1 MFPAR
6 IGLRE
11 LKHLQI
17 VPLTLAQSSYNSVV
31 RGMRHIQFRQE
42 STSSRSTVAERMSKV
57 NSNLESPSYSSTVD
71 ENEDT
76 VYIPPSLH
84 NLPSRWAEM
93 KRVDEPLADE
103 IEEYL
108 DWKMED
114 DWHEMSREEAIAA
127 YYISYGPWGPRA
139 TTTASSNPAYLA
151 IRFAFNLT
159 LLAACGVTLYNLLA
173 DKKSSKVG
181 SAFVESHAQDE
192 TSVKK

>member
-1 MFPAR
+1 MFPPPNYKEQMFPAR

-93 KRVDEPLADE
+93 KRVDELNE
-103 IEEYL
+103 QTR
-108 DWKMED
+108 
-114 DWHEMSREEAIAA
+114 S
-127 YYISYGPWGPRA
+127 
-139 TTTASSNPAYLA
+139 
-151 IRFAFNLT
+151 
-159 LLAACGVTLYNLLA
+159 
-173 DKKSSKVG
+173 
-181 SAFVESHAQDE
+181 
-192 TSVKK
+192 